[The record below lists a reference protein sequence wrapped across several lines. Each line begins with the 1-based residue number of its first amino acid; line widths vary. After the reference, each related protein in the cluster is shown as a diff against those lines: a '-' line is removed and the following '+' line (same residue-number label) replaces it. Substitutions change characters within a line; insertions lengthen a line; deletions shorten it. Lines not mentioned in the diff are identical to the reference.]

1 MAKVKKTFIFYND
14 WKDYVDEMNPE
25 EA

>member
-1 MAKVKKTFIFYND
+1 MSKTKKTFIFYND